1 MQHNRIGYLVIH
13 GFGGSKYEVEP
24 FTDHLAE
31 KGCEV
36 ACPMLKGHT
45 GKRQDMKNATYKDWI
60 DSAEQ
65 ELLKLKERFH
75 EIVIIGFSMG
85 GLIAVNLACIH
96 EIKAV
101 ITINTPI
108 YYWNFKIVL
117 HNLIDDIMNKSSNNF
132 NRYFKAGKKSPIVAM
147 YNFQLLLAQTKP
159 KINQI
164 HCPFLIMQAEDDDT
178 VRTRSVDFI
187 YSNLTSEYKKVKL
200 YNKGGHLILRS
211 QTANQVIADID
222 AFLYSLS

>member
-24 FTDHLAE
+24 FTDHLIE
-31 KGCEV
+31 KNCEV

-45 GKRQDMKNATYKDWI
+45 GKRRDMKNATYKDWI

-65 ELLKLKERFH
+65 ELLKLKESSD
-75 EIVIIGFSMG
+75 EIVLIGFSMG
-85 GLIAVNLACIH
+85 GLIAVNLACKH
-96 EIKAV
+96 QVKAV

-117 HNLIDDIMNKSSNNF
+117 NNLIEDIKSKSLNNF
-132 NRYFKAGKKSPIVAM
+132 NRYFYAGMKSPIAAM

-159 KINQI
+159 KINKI

-178 VRTRSVDFI
+178 VRIRSVDYI
-187 YSNLTSEYKKVKL
+187 YNNLPSENKKIKL

-211 QTANQVIADID
+211 PTANQVIADIN
-222 AFLYSLS
+222 AFLYSLP